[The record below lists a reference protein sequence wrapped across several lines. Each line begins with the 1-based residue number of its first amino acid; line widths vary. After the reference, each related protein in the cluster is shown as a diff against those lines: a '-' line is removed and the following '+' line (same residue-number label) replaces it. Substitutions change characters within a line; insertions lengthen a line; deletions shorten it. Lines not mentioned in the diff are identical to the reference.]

1 MFPRPGQRTRT
12 REPQVSY
19 VDSRVVESELINTA
33 KAGEE
38 RNARCHPLRCKQVS
52 MNKMNHKEHI
62 FWVWLLFGN
71 EKTAKNQVILGVAA
85 AEMAGNSR
93 VIEVREEYPL
103 VKHCLFWFFHPAAGG
118 GGPFRSEER
127 RVGNVCR

>member
-33 KAGEE
+33 KAVEE

-52 MNKMNHKEHI
+52 MNKMNHKEQI
-62 FWVWLLFGN
+62 F
-71 EKTAKNQVILGVAA
+71 
-85 AEMAGNSR
+85 
-93 VIEVREEYPL
+93 
-103 VKHCLFWFFHPAAGG
+103 
-118 GGPFRSEER
+118 
-127 RVGNVCR
+127 